1 MKVTKELREVIE
13 KSLNDQKRNATAEYD
28 KAIAAEREKD
38 TNVVRVYLHELKKTE
53 EGGNFVAA
61 LQRTM
66 YDDFQRVVNRLSD
79 VWPNAEVERL
89 KKERSEVGTKYAES
103 LNGILIRLSY
113 STDLEAIREV
123 LAQYNITI

>member
-38 TNVVRVYLHELKKTE
+38 TNVIRVYLHELKKTE
-53 EGGNFVAA
+53 KGGNLVEA
-61 LQRTM
+61 LHRTT
-66 YDDFQRVVNRLSD
+66 YDDFQRVVNRLSG

-89 KKERSEVGTKYAES
+89 KKERSEVDTKYAES